1 MVVFTS
7 CWTHRLTVSLSL
19 LLFCVALPLSGL
31 CAGSDAAG
39 GTGTVQM
46 RTLQSGTVSKAVVS
60 EYGSGGKEGG
70 NGGKSVPATPW
81 IIGTIVF
88 VIAAVLGG
96 FIYMFILQKN
106 FLEACREEKQ
116 LSLFFQ
122 SPAGLPTGTVR
133 SIIALVIILVCLY
146 ISILLFFKVA
156 GNDSKFPEVL
166 SGILGAVVG
175 FYFGSRTAT
184 KGQDEA
190 LQGEVKKMKEERD
203 QKESEKTGL
212 QVDGIIRKVKK
223 GIALTKKAARLLPQ
237 NLKEKYNDLVGRLD
251 EGVKTVEGL
260 VGSGNLKE
268 ALSKAD
274 DLFKLFRKGNPV
286 KEVYANALASFGKV
300 LGGTVPAASA
310 ITAIVTIGTKLAGT
324 AYQKWKLRVL
334 NAPFSPAVV
343 PLRVVDASTGF
354 TLLRAS
360 PAFKDAF
367 SKDLE
372 EKDWPFMDSVT
383 GLLQQEDVEPFWNK
397 YKDRFESREQF
408 EQGLNEFRR
417 AAADLELQGDIDP
430 ADLAGAGGYRPLM
443 DSIDKIQND
452 PDARSALDAL
462 VTVTEGLHRD
472 GEPVLSILEK
482 VSKEVTP

>member
-1 MVVFTS
+1 MVVLKS
-7 CWTHRLTVSLSL
+7 CWTYRLTVSLTL

-39 GTGTVQM
+39 GTGTVEM
-46 RTLQSGTVSKAVVS
+46 RTLQSGTAVKAAVS
-60 EYGSGGKEGG
+60 EDGI
-70 NGGKSVPATPW
+70 PATPW
-81 IIGTIVF
+81 IIGTIIF
-88 VIAAVLGG
+88 VITAVFGG
-96 FIYMFILQKN
+96 LIYMYILQKN

-133 SIIALVIILVCLY
+133 SIIALIIILVCLY

-203 QKESEKTGL
+203 LKESEKTGL

-223 GIALTKKAARLLPQ
+223 GIALTKKAAQLLPQ

-360 PAFKDAF
+360 PVFKDAF
-367 SKDLE
+367 SKELE
-372 EKDWPFMDSVT
+372 EKDWPFMESVT
-383 GLLQQEDVEPFWNK
+383 GLLQQEDVEPFWSK
-397 YKDRFESREQF
+397 YKDRFQSREEF
-408 EQGLNEFRR
+408 DRGLQELRR

-443 DSIDKIQND
+443 DSIDKIHND

>member
-1 MVVFTS
+1 MVVLKS
-7 CWTHRLTVSLSL
+7 CWTYRLTVSLSL

-39 GTGTVQM
+39 GTGTVEM
-46 RTLQSGTVSKAVVS
+46 RTLQSGTAVKAAVS
-60 EYGSGGKEGG
+60 EDGI
-70 NGGKSVPATPW
+70 PATPW
-81 IIGTIVF
+81 IIGTIIF
-88 VIAAVLGG
+88 VITAVFGG
-96 FIYMFILQKN
+96 LIYMYILQKN

-133 SIIALVIILVCLY
+133 SIIALIIILVCLY

-203 QKESEKTGL
+203 LKESEKTGL

-223 GIALTKKAARLLPQ
+223 GIALTKKAAQLLPQ

-360 PAFKDAF
+360 PVFKDAF
-367 SKDLE
+367 SKELE
-372 EKDWPFMDSVT
+372 EKDWPFMESVT
-383 GLLQQEDVEPFWNK
+383 GLLQQEDVEPFWSK
-397 YKDRFESREQF
+397 YKDRFQSREEF
-408 EQGLNEFRR
+408 DRGLQELRR

-443 DSIDKIQND
+443 DSIDKIHND

>member
-1 MVVFTS
+1 MVVLKS
-7 CWTHRLTVSLSL
+7 CWTYRLTVSLTL

-39 GTGTVQM
+39 GTGTVEM
-46 RTLQSGTVSKAVVS
+46 RTLQSGTAVKAAVS
-60 EYGSGGKEGG
+60 EDEI
-70 NGGKSVPATPW
+70 PATPW
-81 IIGTIVF
+81 IIGTIIF
-88 VIAAVLGG
+88 VITAVFGG
-96 FIYMFILQKN
+96 LIYMYILQKN

-133 SIIALVIILVCLY
+133 SIIALIIILVCLY

-203 QKESEKTGL
+203 LKESEKTGL

-223 GIALTKKAARLLPQ
+223 GIALTKKAAQLLPQ

-360 PAFKDAF
+360 PVFKDAF
-367 SKDLE
+367 SKELE
-372 EKDWPFMDSVT
+372 EKDWPFMESVT
-383 GLLQQEDVEPFWNK
+383 GLLQQEDVEPFWSK
-397 YKDRFESREQF
+397 YKDRFQSREEF
-408 EQGLNEFRR
+408 DRGLQELRR

-443 DSIDKIQND
+443 DSIDKIHND